1 MIPRARI
8 EMFKKM
14 PIYTLP
20 LEWNNSGDLQF
31 YQNVATFKII
41 LKETLLQ
48 RFATDN
54 NIGE

>member
-31 YQNVATFKII
+31 YQNTATFKII

-48 RFATDN
+48 KFATDN